1 MRRLPQAIPQ
11 GEAVTAVQDRRSSG
25 YRRRPALRRNLS
37 SSARL
42 AALWLSLAAAASGGA
57 AAQEASAVARG
68 EYVFRAAG
76 GCSCHTDFR
85 RSGAFLA
92 GGRGLETP
100 FGTFYSPNI
109 TPDAETGIG
118 GWSVDD
124 FVRAMTEGVAP
135 DGSHYFPV
143 FPYTSF
149 TGMSRDDLADLKAYL
164 DSAPPVRR
172 PNRAHD
178 AIPPFGWR
186 FTVGP
191 WKWLF
196 FERRSFRPD
205 PDRPATWNRGAYLVT
220 ALAHCGEC
228 HTPRGLLG
236 NLDATFR
243 FAGVKRGPEG
253 QLAPNIT
260 PHKKTG
266 IGRWSAADIA
276 TLLKTGLRPD
286 FDDVQG
292 LMAEA
297 IENGFRYLS
306 DEDRAAIAEYVLGLA
321 PIDNLIEPDV
331 KPPKSGF
338 E

>member
-1 MRRLPQAIPQ
+1 M
-11 GEAVTAVQDRRSSG
+11 
-25 YRRRPALRRNLS
+25 
-37 SSARL
+37 
-42 AALWLSLAAAASGGA
+42 AASGGA
-57 AAQEASAVARG
+57 TAQEAGAAERG

-76 GCSCHTDFR
+76 GCSCHTDLR
-85 RSGAFLA
+85 RGGAFLA
-92 GGRGLETP
+92 GGRGLKTP

-124 FVRAMTEGVAP
+124 FVRAMTQGVAP
-135 DGSHYFPV
+135 DGAHYFPV
-143 FPYTSF
+143 FPYTAF
-149 TGMSRDDLADLKAYL
+149 TGITRDDLTDLKAYL
-164 DSAPPVRR
+164 DSVPPVRQ

-178 AIPPFGWR
+178 AMPPFGWR

-196 FERRSFRPD
+196 FERGPYRPD
-205 PDRPATWNRGAYLVT
+205 PNRSASWNRGAYLAT

-236 NLDATFR
+236 NLDAELW
-243 FAGVKRGPEG
+243 FAGVKEGPEG

-260 PHKKTG
+260 PHKTTG
-266 IGRWSAADIA
+266 IGRWSAADLA
-276 TLLKTGLRPD
+276 TLLKTGFRPD
-286 FDDVQG
+286 FDNVQG

-297 IENGFRYLS
+297 IDHGFRHLS
-306 DEDRAAIAEYVLGLA
+306 DDDRAAIAGYVLSLT
-321 PIDNLIEPDV
+321 PIDNRIEPDV
-331 KPPKSGF
+331 KAPKSEF